1 MPEDRKSGLP
11 APVINHAAVVR
22 LALPMVL
29 AHLSTPLL
37 GFVDAAV
44 IGRLGEAYLLGAIA
58 AAAVIF
64 DFTFWGF
71 GFLRMGTASLTA
83 QALGRDD
90 AMEGHAILARA
101 LIMAAGL
108 GLLLIV
114 LQRPIA
120 WIGFSLLGAS
130 AAVADAARSYFDIRI
145 WSAPVALAN
154 YVLLG
159 VFIGRGKTGVALG
172 LQVLIN
178 LSNIVFN
185 IVLVYGLSLGVRGSA
200 IGTLL
205 AEILGA
211 CGGFVTLTLFDRRWF
226 VVNPKILKD
235 RARLVQMMAINR
247 DLMIRTAALLFSY
260 AFFTAQGA
268 RGGDVVLAANA
279 VLMNLYLIGAFFLD
293 GFATAAQQ
301 LCGQAYGAGDGA
313 RFRAAVQL
321 TMLWCLGFSA
331 CLSVAEF
338 LGGHAFIAF
347 VTTNEAVRETAWS
360 YIAYA
365 AAATFCGA
373 VCFDFDGV
381 FIGATWTR
389 DMRNMMLLS
398 MGLYLLSFVVLKPFG
413 NAGLW
418 LAILFFLS
426 TRGATLYW
434 RYRRLVRE
442 AFPDAQSNAPVP
454 VASASRG

>member
-1 MPEDRKSGLP
+1 MSEDHKPGTP
-11 APVINHAAVVR
+11 APAINHAAVVR

-58 AAAVIF
+58 AAAVVF

-71 GFLRMGTASLTA
+71 GFLRVGTASLTA

-90 AMEGHAILARA
+90 AMESHAVLMRA
-101 LIMAAGL
+101 LIMAVGL
-108 GLLLIV
+108 GLALII
-114 LQRPIA
+114 LQKPIA

-130 AAVADAARSYFDIRI
+130 AAVVDAARPYFDIRI
-145 WSAPVALAN
+145 WSAPVALVN

-185 IVLVYGLSLGVRGSA
+185 IVLVYYLSLGVRGSA

-205 AEILGA
+205 AEILGL
-211 CGGFVTLTLFDRRWF
+211 CGGLITLTLFDRHWF
-226 VVNPKILKD
+226 LIETKIFRD
-235 RARLVQMMAINR
+235 RARLVQMMVINR

-279 VLMNLYLIGAFFLD
+279 VLMNLYRRL
-293 GFATAAQQ
+293 
-301 LCGQAYGAGDGA
+301 
-313 RFRAAVQL
+313 
-321 TMLWCLGFSA
+321 FSRWIRNG
-331 CLSVAEF
+331 C
-338 LGGHAFIAF
+338 
-347 VTTNEAVRETAWS
+347 
-360 YIAYA
+360 A
-365 AAATFCGA
+365 AAL
-373 VCFDFDGV
+373 
-381 FIGATWTR
+381 R
-389 DMRNMMLLS
+389 S
-398 MGLYLLSFVVLKPFG
+398 
-413 NAGLW
+413 GLW
-418 LAILFFLS
+418 
-426 TRGATLYW
+426 R
-434 RYRRLVRE
+434 
-442 AFPDAQSNAPVP
+442 Q
-454 VASASRG
+454 